1 MTKNQMRLVAWA
13 AVCLMT
19 TEARANI
26 TGSDLQNF
34 NASYTPGDVVTVH
47 SARTM
52 GSGRLSLGL
61 FANNAVNTLPYFNE
75 EGRPNI
81 DQKKSFNNS
90 VTGLELAV
98 SYGIT
103 SFWDISLALPSYV
116 AQTVENDDQLHGYF
130 ARLGITELRLAT
142 KFQLIDFDGFA
153 LGLIGTANHN
163 RVQNNPYSGN
173 LEWPAFALELLGT
186 LDFGFLSWS
195 TNVGY
200 RWHHGEPTAELLE
213 VLPLQRFGDQ
223 WVASTGV
230 DVKLP
235 STKLTVQGE
244 IYGSY
249 AKEDFSSF
257 SPRNSSVLEGL
268 VGLKYPL
275 NDDWTLYG
283 GYGAEMRHAISSAD
297 HRIYAGVRWMT
308 DLTPVKPVEVEP
320 APTPVAPIVPVMGP
334 TITQRAPDAIIELDD
349 IYFQFDSTEIR
360 DPKGYEVMQKLK
372 ELLQS
377 NRTIDRVVVEGHA
390 CSMGTDDYN
399 FELSDRRADTI
410 ERWLMRN
417 YGVPPEKLLTVG
429 WGEKRPKVSNAIE
442 SSRMLNRRVTFK
454 IYYEMPGIPGPL
466 PTPTVQAEQAH

>member
-1 MTKNQMRLVAWA
+1 MQNIIRVGALAAAWLITA
-13 AVCLMT
+13 
-19 TEARANI
+19 EARANI

-34 NASYTPGDVVTVH
+34 NASYTPVDNVTVH

-52 GSGRLSLGL
+52 GAGRLSLGL

-75 EGRPNI
+75 EGRDNI

-90 VTGLELAV
+90 VTGMEIAV

-130 ARLGITELRLAT
+130 ARLGVTELRLAT
-142 KFQLIDFDGFA
+142 KFQLLDTGFLS
-153 LGLIGTANHN
+153 LGVLGTANHN

-173 LEWPAFALELLGT
+173 MDWPAFALELLGT
-186 LDFGFLSWS
+186 LDFGFMTWS
-195 TNVGY
+195 TNMGY
-200 RWHHGEPTAELLE
+200 RWHHGEPTAELQE
-213 VLPLQRFGDQ
+213 VLPVQRFGDQ

-235 STKLTVQGE
+235 ATKLTVQGE

-249 AKEDFSSF
+249 AKQDFSNF
-257 SPRNSSVLEGL
+257 SPRNTSIMEGL
-268 VGLKYPL
+268 VGLKYPI
-275 NDDWTLYG
+275 DEAWTLYG
-283 GYGAEMRHAISSAD
+283 GYGSEMRHALSSAD
-297 HRIYAGVRWMT
+297 YRIYAGVRWMT

-320 APTPVAPIVPVMGP
+320 APAPVAPIIPVMGP
-334 TITQRAPDAIIELDD
+334 TITERAPDAVIELDD

-360 DPKGYEVMQKLK
+360 DPKGYEVMQRLK
-372 ELLQS
+372 AMLHN
-377 NRTIDRVVVEGHA
+377 NRTIDRVVIEGHA
-390 CSMGTDDYN
+390 CALGTDAYN

-417 YGVPPEKLLTVG
+417 YGVSPEKLLTVG
-429 WGEKRPKVSNAIE
+429 WGERKPKHSNVVE

-454 IYYEMPGIPGPL
+454 IYYEMPRIPGPEA
-466 PTPTVQAEQAH
+466 TPTVQAQQAH

>member
-1 MTKNQMRLVAWA
+1 MQNIVRLGVLAAACVMTA
-13 AVCLMT
+13 
-19 TEARANI
+19 EARANI

-34 NASYTPGDVVTVH
+34 NASYTPMDSVTVH

-52 GSGRLSLGL
+52 GSGRLGLGL
-61 FANNAVNTLPYFNE
+61 FFNNAVNTLPYFNE
-75 EGRPNI
+75 EGRNNI

-90 VTGLELAV
+90 VTGMEVAV

-103 SFWDISLALPSYV
+103 SFWDISLAMPSFI

-130 ARLGITELRLAT
+130 ARLGVTELRIAT
-142 KFQLIDFDGFA
+142 KFNLIDTEGFA
-153 LGLIGTANHN
+153 LGILGTANHN

-173 LEWPAFALELLGT
+173 MEWPAFALELLGT
-186 LDFGFLSWS
+186 LDFGFLEWS

-200 RWHHGEPTAELLE
+200 RWHHGEPTAELQE
-213 VLPLQRFGDQ
+213 VLPVQRFGDQ

-235 STKLTVQGE
+235 ATKLTVQGE

-249 AKEDFSSF
+249 ARQDFSSF
-257 SPRNSSVLEGL
+257 SPRNTSIMEGL

-275 NDDWTLYG
+275 DDAWTFYA
-283 GYGAEMRHAISSAD
+283 GYGSEMRHALSSAD
-297 HRIYAGVRWMT
+297 YRIYAGVRWMT
-308 DLTPVKPVEVEP
+308 DLTPVKPVEVAP
-320 APTPVAPIVPVMGP
+320 AEAPVAPIVPVMGP
-334 TITQRAPDAIIELDD
+334 TITERAPDAVIELDD

-360 DPKGYEVMQKLK
+360 DPKGYEVMQTLK
-372 ELLQS
+372 GMLQN
-377 NRTIDRVVVEGHA
+377 NRTIDRVVIEGHA
-390 CSMGTDDYN
+390 CALGTDAYN

-417 YGVPPEKLLTVG
+417 YGVSPEKLLTVG
-429 WGEKRPKVSNAIE
+429 WGEKRPKHSNAVE

-454 IYYEMPGIPGPL
+454 IYYEMPRIPGPEA
-466 PTPTVQAEQAH
+466 TPTVQAQQAH